1 MAREKSRGAD
11 AITLLTDDH
20 KAVKKLFKQYQALV
34 DGSGQESDKREL
46 ADQICKALEIH
57 SQIEEEIFYPAVRAA
72 IDDDELMDEA
82 LVEHASA
89 KDLVAQIQSMSPG
102 DELYD
107 ARVTVLGEYIN
118 HHVDEE
124 QGEIFPMAKKSVDT
138 KELGETLERRKMEL
152 ESQRS

>member
-1 MAREKSRGAD
+1 
-11 AITLLTDDH
+11 
-20 KAVKKLFKQYQALV
+20 VKKLFKQYQALV